1 MLLWFV
7 IKIKMYTYLSTRLSE
22 PTSVGLSII
31 LLSIKDYLFEKFEKK
46 LRYINKKSL
55 IDKEARYKKNRVILI
70 KKSNS
75 LRL

>member
-1 MLLWFV
+1 
-7 IKIKMYTYLSTRLSE
+7 MYTYLSTRLSE